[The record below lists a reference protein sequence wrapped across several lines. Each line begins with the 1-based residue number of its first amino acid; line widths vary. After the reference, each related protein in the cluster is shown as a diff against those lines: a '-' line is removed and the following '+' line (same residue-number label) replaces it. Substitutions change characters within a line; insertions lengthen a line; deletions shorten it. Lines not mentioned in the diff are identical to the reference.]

1 MCSTTKKL
9 QFIHNLSYLKLPL
22 SKAYQAEMNEF
33 QSKVLSTK
41 RDSNNSYVKMTSRNL
56 CKRSKLER
64 GLSVVQEDLAIK
76 LAENQERLQK
86 FISSELAKNQEKI
99 QKSLENL
106 ESKQKS
112 LENKIVTLQT
122 YTK

>member
-1 MCSTTKKL
+1 
-9 QFIHNLSYLKLPL
+9 
-22 SKAYQAEMNEF
+22 
-33 QSKVLSTK
+33 
-41 RDSNNSYVKMTSRNL
+41 MTSRNF

-86 FISSELAKNQEKI
+86 FISSELSKNQEKI

-112 LENKIVTLQT
+112 LENKIIALQT